1 MTAVTRA
8 APETG
13 FESGEAAQVSLR
25 GLGARESICACP
37 RRFIIGQDG
46 VELAS
51 APRRLGAGELLAGS
65 PAFVASGVDG
75 S

>member
-1 MTAVTRA
+1 VK
-8 APETG
+8 PG